1 MIRGLACEG
10 MAVQVDVG
18 EKLGEVLV
26 VVEQVAFRV
35 DEAMYDVVVRV
46 V

>member
-1 MIRGLACEG
+1 MIKGLACEG
-10 MAVQVDVG
+10 VAVQVVVG
-18 EKLGEVLV
+18 EELREVLV